1 MFFDICVL
9 YFCKSIIESMTF
21 IKFLFTKTFLKQL
34 LIAVIAMVVLIF
46 VIMKWL
52 DSSTNHDQ
60 KIRVPSLAKM
70 SLDDVK
76 VKLDE
81 NDLRFE
87 ILDSSNYNP
96 DYPKFSVIE
105 QIPKAGEYVKE
116 NRKIYLTINR
126 SGYPFIKIPEV
137 VGRTRRQAEPTLIAM
152 GFEIGKITY
161 RSYIAE
167 DEVLEIRNKG
177 KKIEPGDELQITEV
191 IDLVLGDG
199 EGSLK
204 RDVEVKEDSKKKIE
218 DGGE

>member
-1 MFFDICVL
+1 
-9 YFCKSIIESMTF
+9 MTF

-34 LIAVIAMVVLIF
+34 LIAVIALGVLIF
-46 VIMKWL
+46 LTLTWL

-70 SLDDVK
+70 SLIDVED
-76 VKLDE
+76 KLNE
-81 NDLRFE
+81 VDLRFE

-96 DYPKFSVIE
+96 DFPKYSVIE

-116 NRKIYLTINR
+116 NRKIYLTLNR
-126 SGYPFIKIPEV
+126 SGYPFIVIPDV

-152 GFEIGKITY
+152 GFKIGKITY
-161 RSYIAE
+161 RPYIAE

-177 KKIEPGDELQITEV
+177 KKINPGDELQKTEV

-199 EGSLK
+199 EGNLK
-204 RDVEVKEDSKKKIE
+204 RDVEAKKNSKEKNE
-218 DGGE
+218 NGGE